1 MVDEYLIKRYGVK
14 LDDDDEEFDL
24 SKRDKKP
31 MIFKAPTLTGGSASS
46 IKKPVL
52 NQPKMADFKKLDY
65 AQSKGLTA
73 AQKPLVTPTLKQ
85 DLNKS
90 RSLYNDL
97 ASGANVKIEL
107 PKPGGGGEFDGK
119 GAGRSFGPQAQT
131 PAKAFAY
138 GSERIAQGVLGTAQG
153 FGDYINAQGN
163 RLMSG
168 VTSLGGIAPNKV
180 SETFD
185 LAAQKALERDFA
197 RKYGESIERR
207 YNPYDSQ
214 RMVGDFNQMAG
225 AMIPALS
232 AGSTGAQIVIGTSA
246 AGNSAKKAF
255 AEGANVRDALN
266 YGTLSGLSEVA
277 TERLAGGIPG
287 LPQGILTSRIGSP
300 FIRKALDVAGE
311 GLEESINTAVDPL
324 LQRITYNPDA
334 QNAALGELGQSALM
348 GSAMSA
354 FMQGTMGAAD
364 LVSRRMGEPIL
375 PSAKV
380 KNIVDN
386 APNVVPET
394 RSIENLDAAQK
405 TNQKNRFMQ
414 QVNEVMHGSNKG
426 EVLEVGNTPDILKRF
441 GASDRIMTMNP
452 TTVRKIA
459 YPDGYMGGKH
469 NLGFYALEHLSDQLE
484 NPVAVLK
491 SATQRD
497 SLVVFTEFL
506 DAQGNPVMVPIHLD
520 KAGRI
525 GISNE
530 VASMYGRGNFNKFIE
545 EQRKLGNILFED
557 EKRTLQQLP
566 VEGLQLPKMEAASDP
581 IYSISDSSRKS
592 NPNLD
597 ISKTNVAPLP
607 EVKKPTLPPNDPML
621 QSRNWEKPKVEEPAL
636 NGYGKNTVGAAESGG
651 RMTNAQLVE
660 EYGALPK
667 GEQPRA
673 REGELPKETREGKTA
688 RFART
693 AYESQAVTDEAAES
707 IARGINEG
715 SFAYPPV
722 SDARAI
728 NYANDV
734 IETDGLEAAFAR
746 FDELMNHRAA
756 FTKEDVALGERL
768 IQEASKAGD
777 NERVA
782 KMTADLA
789 LVFTQNGQVVQAA
802 RMFKRLTPEGRLM
815 MLNRLVNRQN
825 VELRNK
831 RITPRDH
838 AKAEAAQVEL
848 DGLLKDISSA
858 DNQLKQAENDFKVA
872 KEAKK
877 VADAEKAFTSAKES
891 FESAQSKLND
901 LRAQKEAL
909 QRQKNSLKGKTAT
922 AEKWAAKNAEKIK
935 TLRESLESAQK
946 EYDAAKELFEHTR
959 KQREET
965 AKAYKSLVSQ
975 TGSFKRREYQD
986 WWKTQLVNEKIL
998 QTQKE
1003 YDAAKSAFDAM
1014 REKRNRVEQLKS
1026 FIDKINGEIK
1036 IPQENID
1043 DILSQN
1049 TPEGLE
1055 AAYNR
1060 ALAAIGKQ
1068 IPASMKEKFIEFTHI
1083 AMLSGPKTH
1092 IKNVLANAAMLPQAK
1107 IANKVSAIGQN
1118 LYKLG
1123 DKGYQPTQALFVSK
1137 ESKDIAHEI
1146 YNQVKDAIG
1155 QNASGKFRDKNVI
1168 MQNRQ
1173 IFDTHWWSLS
1183 NLVNL
1188 ALPENKKLSKPVME
1202 YARNGIYNL
1211 LDLGDTPFVK
1221 MNFEDRLA
1229 SFIEARGIKSA
1240 ADVPQEAVEAATE
1253 AALKATFKDD
1263 NAITKTLQN
1272 FKKNF
1277 GSAGEMLFPFT
1288 KTPANILAR
1297 EIDYSPVGLAGGVRK
1312 WVKEGGDPSKYIDTI
1327 SQGLTGSGVILLGYL
1342 LAKAGIITGELSQN
1356 KRKAAFERQQGKSAY
1371 ALKVNGRY
1379 YTHDWAQPASANLI
1393 IGAVINDAV
1402 KDGNIDDLSLGD
1414 LILKG
1419 IYAAGDSILEMSMF
1433 QNVQDVMGGYGS
1445 PSENLVQGFVEIPQ
1459 RLIPSGL
1466 GAITRGTDNVY
1477 RNAYSKGNTLE
1488 TQLNTAKSKIP
1499 GLAQNLPISYDTWGN
1514 PRRRAESGIENAAL
1528 QFIMPWNSNPDAS
1541 TELDK
1546 EVMRL
1551 YDATK
1556 EESVFPRKADWTV
1569 SGKDMSG
1576 NAFDKDLTN
1585 REYSQ
1590 YQQQIGEQSYNL
1602 VEGIFD
1608 SDAYALADDET
1619 RAKMLQD
1626 AYDYANATVKME
1638 MFNIAMSKENQ
1649 KIYRAQQE
1657 GIPISDYIAYK
1668 NAFSDLEGGTKEI
1681 EKQKENML
1689 LRDGS
1694 LSDEQK
1700 NLMGEFL
1707 FNDVTVIPKDII
1719 RDFSSNEALGL
1730 SKLSDAQKEKYAKYK
1745 EEKLD
1750 GTLWGGIRVSEQ
1762 DFVKILE
1769 ITRGYKKEDEKK
1781 KALIDAGYSAIEAN
1795 QIYNQLLK

>member
-73 AQKPLVTPTLKQ
+73 AQKPLVTPALKQ

-185 LAAQKALERDFA
+185 LAAQKALERDFT

-232 AGSTGAQIVIGTSA
+232 AGPTGAQIVIGTSA

-334 QNAALGELGQSALM
+334 QNATLGELGQSALM

-354 FMQGTMGAAD
+354 FMQGTMSAAD

-414 QVNEVMHGSNKG
+414 QVNEVMHGINPTYP
-426 EVLEVGNTPDILKRF
+426 LTVGDTPDILKRF

-566 VEGLQLPKMEAASDP
+566 RAGLQLPGVEAASDP

-592 NPNLD
+592 NSNLD
-597 ISKTNVAPLP
+597 ISKTDVAPLP

-621 QSRNWEKPKVEEPAL
+621 QSLNWEKPKVDDPAL
-636 NGYGKNTVGAAESGG
+636 RLEGLKGKETDSALHIVPPGTMETSSAMKDAGRKFYQYTVSGQSPLERLNKLQAQTGTPIIDAATQIARQAGGTVDVIGEQSLVSRSGDVIG
-651 RMTNAQLVE
+651 DSYIELMKKIPKGQSAAFNDYMQNKHNIARMNLEGIADARGKLKTLREFIVEHPEIGNMPDWQRRDILRKATGPDDYTRNLVE
-660 EYGALPK
+660 EYERLVSEYEYARTVKNKPVNGNSVLESREAIERYEKEHPEFKKISEKIESWWDAFQKEWLVGSGLVSEKQYQHMREMYPDYIPTFRKDKKIGGSGLSGRSVSTPGVIKAAKGGTSEIIPLEESFMTQIDRTVKAARRNELYSEILDVARKNPEEAAKLGIRISESSGGTLDLGSIDGFLDSVDTETFKQLSRDGYTLTLMENGKPVTLDISRDMWNGLQWLQNKGISDDATRAMVNGMRAMTAKTKSAITGVNALFAITNTLRDFQTYFINSISNNPLELGSNYLRGILDVMTNSDTYKQYQALGGSRTGFYGSQEGFARSVEKNLPFGQASKGQKVQRFLNSPFRALGAIGEFTEKIPRVAEYRNAIKKYGDTPQGRKAASLAAADVTVNFSRNAPITKIADAGTMYLNAQVQGLDKMARQLKNRPISTLSKAAVSVTLPTLLLLLVNRDNPHYKDLDNRTKDSYFVIPNLSDLDENGNARTFIRLPKSREYGALL
-667 GEQPRA
+667 GASFDRIAQY
-673 REGELPKETREGKTA
+673 LETG
-688 RFART
+688 
-693 AYESQAVTDEAAES
+693 DL
-707 IARGINEG
+707 EG
-715 SFAYPPV
+715 SFRDFGNTVATDILPSKPWTDHFLAPITTNLPYNKDFAGRSIVPQAMVNSNVSPINQYDINTSGLAKGIANIGQRLPDWGALQYLDSPKQVDYLISSYGGYPGQVLQALTSPQNKG
-722 SDARAI
+722 STPL
-728 NYANDV
+728 
-734 IETDGLEAAFAR
+734 ETIGNAVY
-746 FDELMNHRAA
+746 RAA
-756 FTKEDVALGERL
+756 VQPFER
-768 IQEASKAGD
+768 
-777 NERVA
+777 RF
-782 KMTADLA
+782 TAD
-789 LVFTQNGQVVQAA
+789 
-802 RMFKRLTPEGRLM
+802 
-815 MLNRLVNRQN
+815 
-825 VELRNK
+825 
-831 RITPRDH
+831 PRYQSSVTDQFY
-838 AKAEAAQVEL
+838 AEYEAAQREAADRDAAENLPAGTRTPEDIAKSYYNKIASQISEL
-848 DGLLKDISSA
+848 RKAEKEVLAQDIPYKE
-858 DNQLKQAENDFKVA
+858 KQAQTDALREQMNELARSA
-872 KEAKK
+872 KEG
-877 VADAEKAFTSAKES
+877 AEKAKDEYIYVPEISHLSDSRQEQARALYNIGISYRQFNDIYNKYKQINDMYENYEGDDSRATMMATEL
-891 FESAQSKLND
+891 SKYLDTLNLD
-901 LRAQKEAL
+901 PKKRAAVD
-909 QRQKNSLKGKTAT
+909 
-922 AEKWAAKNAEKIK
+922 
-935 TLRESLESAQK
+935 
-946 EYDAAKELFEHTR
+946 DAFKFYNMNPADS
-959 KQREET
+959 
-965 AKAYKSLVSQ
+965 KAY
-975 TGSFKRREYQD
+975 R
-986 WWKTQLVNEKIL
+986 
-998 QTQKE
+998 
-1003 YDAAKSAFDAM
+1003 FD
-1014 REKRNRVEQLKS
+1014 
-1026 FIDKINGEIK
+1026 
-1036 IPQENID
+1036 
-1043 DILSQN
+1043 
-1049 TPEGLE
+1049 
-1055 AAYNR
+1055 
-1060 ALAAIGKQ
+1060 
-1068 IPASMKEKFIEFTHI
+1068 
-1083 AMLSGPKTH
+1083 MLSDD
-1092 IKNVLANAAMLPQAK
+1092 Q
-1107 IANKVSAIGQN
+1107 
-1118 LYKLG
+1118 
-1123 DKGYQPTQALFVSK
+1123 KG
-1137 ESKDIAHEI
+1137 
-1146 YNQVKDAIG
+1146 
-1155 QNASGKFRDKNVI
+1155 
-1168 MQNRQ
+1168 
-1173 IFDTHWWSLS
+1173 
-1183 NLVNL
+1183 
-1188 ALPENKKLSKPVME
+1188 
-1202 YARNGIYNL
+1202 
-1211 LDLGDTPFVK
+1211 
-1221 MNFEDRLA
+1221 
-1229 SFIEARGIKSA
+1229 
-1240 ADVPQEAVEAATE
+1240 
-1253 AALKATFKDD
+1253 
-1263 NAITKTLQN
+1263 
-1272 FKKNF
+1272 
-1277 GSAGEMLFPFT
+1277 
-1288 KTPANILAR
+1288 
-1297 EIDYSPVGLAGGVRK
+1297 
-1312 WVKEGGDPSKYIDTI
+1312 
-1327 SQGLTGSGVILLGYL
+1327 
-1342 LAKAGIITGELSQN
+1342 
-1356 KRKAAFERQQGKSAY
+1356 
-1371 ALKVNGRY
+1371 
-1379 YTHDWAQPASANLI
+1379 
-1393 IGAVINDAV
+1393 
-1402 KDGNIDDLSLGD
+1402 
-1414 LILKG
+1414 
-1419 IYAAGDSILEMSMF
+1419 
-1433 QNVQDVMGGYGS
+1433 
-1445 PSENLVQGFVEIPQ
+1445 
-1459 RLIPSGL
+1459 
-1466 GAITRGTDNVY
+1466 
-1477 RNAYSKGNTLE
+1477 
-1488 TQLNTAKSKIP
+1488 
-1499 GLAQNLPISYDTWGN
+1499 
-1514 PRRRAESGIENAAL
+1514 
-1528 QFIMPWNSNPDAS
+1528 
-1541 TELDK
+1541 
-1546 EVMRL
+1546 
-1551 YDATK
+1551 
-1556 EESVFPRKADWTV
+1556 
-1569 SGKDMSG
+1569 
-1576 NAFDKDLTN
+1576 
-1585 REYSQ
+1585 
-1590 YQQQIGEQSYNL
+1590 
-1602 VEGIFD
+1602 
-1608 SDAYALADDET
+1608 
-1619 RAKMLQD
+1619 
-1626 AYDYANATVKME
+1626 
-1638 MFNIAMSKENQ
+1638 
-1649 KIYRAQQE
+1649 
-1657 GIPISDYIAYK
+1657 
-1668 NAFSDLEGGTKEI
+1668 
-1681 EKQKENML
+1681 
-1689 LRDGS
+1689 
-1694 LSDEQK
+1694 
-1700 NLMGEFL
+1700 
-1707 FNDVTVIPKDII
+1707 
-1719 RDFSSNEALGL
+1719 
-1730 SKLSDAQKEKYAKYK
+1730 KYAKYK

-1769 ITRGYKKEDEKK
+1769 ITRGYKKEEDKK
-1781 KALIDAGYSAIEAN
+1781 KALEAAGYSAIEAN

>member
-1 MVDEYLIKRYGVK
+1 MAGEYLIKRYGVK

-73 AQKPLVTPTLKQ
+73 AQKPLVTPALKQ

-185 LAAQKALERDFA
+185 LAAQKALERDFT

-232 AGSTGAQIVIGTSA
+232 AGPTGAQIVIGTSA

-621 QSRNWEKPKVEEPAL
+621 QSRNWEKPEVDDSVFRLKKTLNEAGGLGGESISAKVPKRQAAQQVTEDTERIAQVLTQDLYRKPSVRESISNSYDFL
-636 NGYGKNTVGAAESGG
+636 NRKFVDAGHTIAKVGKITDDPSLYHFYNSAKQSRAQANYAIGGQGVIGSVGAQTDINGNVVGKSLFEIFEPIRKNGDEYHKQFSEYLFHRHNVDRMSIEARAAANPQFAGMLAEIKNKPVFGERVTAEVSLNAAAKLEAIHPEFKQLAEDVYKYNQNLMQYRVDTGLLSQEQAELMNMLYPHYVPTHRYRAATSGAGATNSEVRINTGIKRAKGSNKDLMPIADQMAQQTVQTYAAG
-651 RMTNAQLVE
+651 RRNLFGNRLLNDAEIHSDKLGGYIHSLSDGKKALDIDEFMDDMNGKFLVYRNGNPVEMEVNTGIFDGVKALAADAGEHNLFMSGAVGANNTFKKLVTGYNPMFIGRNFARDLQDAGLYSKDLAAFAKNYPKAWKEMATNGPLWQKYQALGGFGSSFFDYDKGYKMGTHLNQNRNAAQRFTIDTIENLNMMVEQAPRFAEFMSTVEKGGTSYENLMKAMYDAADVTVNFGRSGTWGKTINRTFVPFFNPSIQGASKMVRRFTETKGAKEWTELVIKAAALGVVPTLLNSLMYQDDKDYQMINQRDKDTNYLFKLDNGLFVKIPKGRVLSLFGMGSDALMRAARGETVDWAGFINTTASQTLPTDPINNHILMQLYNAQL
-660 EYGALPK
+660 LNPDD
-667 GEQPRA
+667 P
-673 REGELPKETREGKTA
+673 GKT
-688 RFART
+688 
-693 AYESQAVTDEAAES
+693 
-707 IARGINEG
+707 
-715 SFAYPPV
+715 
-722 SDARAI
+722 
-728 NYANDV
+728 
-734 IETDGLEAAFAR
+734 
-746 FDELMNHRAA
+746 
-756 FTKEDVALGERL
+756 
-768 IQEASKAGD
+768 
-777 NERVA
+777 
-782 KMTADLA
+782 
-789 LVFTQNGQVVQAA
+789 
-802 RMFKRLTPEGRLM
+802 
-815 MLNRLVNRQN
+815 
-825 VELRNK
+825 
-831 RITPRDH
+831 
-838 AKAEAAQVEL
+838 
-848 DGLLKDISSA
+848 
-858 DNQLKQAENDFKVA
+858 
-872 KEAKK
+872 
-877 VADAEKAFTSAKES
+877 
-891 FESAQSKLND
+891 
-901 LRAQKEAL
+901 
-909 QRQKNSLKGKTAT
+909 
-922 AEKWAAKNAEKIK
+922 W
-935 TLRESLESAQK
+935 
-946 EYDAAKELFEHTR
+946 
-959 KQREET
+959 
-965 AKAYKSLVSQ
+965 
-975 TGSFKRREYQD
+975 
-986 WWKTQLVNEKIL
+986 
-998 QTQKE
+998 
-1003 YDAAKSAFDAM
+1003 
-1014 REKRNRVEQLKS
+1014 
-1026 FIDKINGEIK
+1026 
-1036 IPQENID
+1036 
-1043 DILSQN
+1043 
-1049 TPEGLE
+1049 
-1055 AAYNR
+1055 
-1060 ALAAIGKQ
+1060 
-1068 IPASMKEKFIEFTHI
+1068 
-1083 AMLSGPKTH
+1083 
-1092 IKNVLANAAMLPQAK
+1092 
-1107 IANKVSAIGQN
+1107 
-1118 LYKLG
+1118 
-1123 DKGYQPTQALFVSK
+1123 
-1137 ESKDIAHEI
+1137 
-1146 YNQVKDAIG
+1146 
-1155 QNASGKFRDKNVI
+1155 
-1168 MQNRQ
+1168 
-1173 IFDTHWWSLS
+1173 
-1183 NLVNL
+1183 
-1188 ALPENKKLSKPVME
+1188 
-1202 YARNGIYNL
+1202 
-1211 LDLGDTPFVK
+1211 
-1221 MNFEDRLA
+1221 
-1229 SFIEARGIKSA
+1229 
-1240 ADVPQEAVEAATE
+1240 
-1253 AALKATFKDD
+1253 
-1263 NAITKTLQN
+1263 
-1272 FKKNF
+1272 
-1277 GSAGEMLFPFT
+1277 
-1288 KTPANILAR
+1288 
-1297 EIDYSPVGLAGGVRK
+1297 
-1312 WVKEGGDPSKYIDTI
+1312 
-1327 SQGLTGSGVILLGYL
+1327 
-1342 LAKAGIITGELSQN
+1342 
-1356 KRKAAFERQQGKSAY
+1356 
-1371 ALKVNGRY
+1371 
-1379 YTHDWAQPASANLI
+1379 
-1393 IGAVINDAV
+1393 
-1402 KDGNIDDLSLGD
+1402 
-1414 LILKG
+1414 
-1419 IYAAGDSILEMSMF
+1419 
-1433 QNVQDVMGGYGS
+1433 YGS
-1445 PSENLVQGFVEIPQ
+1445 PIEGMRLQNIQNPAMRYDEKTDRLSRWIGEKTGLSPKKINYVLDSYSGVLGDFALPLLTPQAERNPFMNAFTIDPQLSNNLSERFYNESDRITAARQAQEGNDFNDITSRYLSRQ
-1459 RLIPSGL
+1459 SGL
-1466 GAITRGTDNVY
+1466 VSDLYDQMRDIQSSTLPDGDKWAQIRPLREQLNALQQQTLDTLPY
-1477 RNAYSKGNTLE
+1477 YEQAAQNAYIGPSDKEIAQAYFDANRELFGAEHAL
-1488 TQLNTAKSKIP
+1488 QVYDKDVYAKAKRLNEQ
-1499 GLAQNLPISYDTWGN
+1499 GISYDLFADIYN
-1514 PRRRAESGIENAAL
+1514 RNKQIRAQYENYEGDDSRATMMA
-1528 QFIMPWNSNPDAS
+1528 
-1541 TELDK
+1541 TELSKYLDTLNLDPK
-1546 EVMRL
+1546 KRAAVD
-1551 YDATK
+1551 DAFK
-1556 EESVFPRKADWTV
+1556 FYNMNPADSKAYRF
-1569 SGKDMSG
+1569 DM
-1576 NAFDKDLTN
+1576 
-1585 REYSQ
+1585 
-1590 YQQQIGEQSYNL
+1590 
-1602 VEGIFD
+1602 
-1608 SDAYALADDET
+1608 
-1619 RAKMLQD
+1619 
-1626 AYDYANATVKME
+1626 
-1638 MFNIAMSKENQ
+1638 
-1649 KIYRAQQE
+1649 
-1657 GIPISDYIAYK
+1657 
-1668 NAFSDLEGGTKEI
+1668 
-1681 EKQKENML
+1681 
-1689 LRDGS
+1689 
-1694 LSDEQK
+1694 
-1700 NLMGEFL
+1700 
-1707 FNDVTVIPKDII
+1707 
-1719 RDFSSNEALGL
+1719 
-1730 SKLSDAQKEKYAKYK
+1730 LSDAQKEKYAKYK